1 MTENQDPFAE
11 DPTAQDPAAQDPSAE
26 ESSLESAIDDDPDA
40 PALRAEPG
48 AAGPQGDGIEGA
60 DTAFENERA
69 QEDRGT
75 VDDVRGS
82 GGSAVPDD
90 ASAADQGNR
99 EGDEMAADTPEDRDG
114 TGDDTVAP
122 GL

>member
-11 DPTAQDPAAQDPSAE
+11 DPTEDPSAE

-40 PALRAEPG
+40 PTLRADPG
-48 AAGPQGDGIEGA
+48 AAGPQGDGVEGA
-60 DTAFENERA
+60 DAAFEDERA
-69 QEDRGT
+69 QDDRGT

-82 GGSAVPDD
+82 GGNAVPDD

-99 EGDEMAADTPEDRDG
+99 EGDEMTADAPGDPEG
-114 TGDDTVAP
+114 TGDDAVAP